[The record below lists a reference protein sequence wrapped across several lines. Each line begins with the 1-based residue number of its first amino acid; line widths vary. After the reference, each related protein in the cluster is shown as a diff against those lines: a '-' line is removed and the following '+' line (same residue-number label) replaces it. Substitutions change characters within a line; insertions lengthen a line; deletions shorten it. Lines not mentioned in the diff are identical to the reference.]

1 MSAMVLSK
9 PRVAG
14 LCSIGLFA
22 RVARVAVSVVAL
34 SSLVGCGASIFQ
46 RANGYD
52 AQGCAEEALRR
63 DPDPTTTETA
73 KVEFELSCRA
83 GDAAGCSALGVV
95 YETGHGAARNPA
107 AARKLYDR
115 ACKAGNQRGC
125 VNLGRL
131 SLAKNDP
138 TKAEV
143 DSATKLFA
151 KACDLGESSGC
162 GELGRYLAQNKGKD
176 RDVVQA
182 DSMLQK
188 ACDKNVPR
196 ACFDLAEIYR
206 GGAGED
212 PRHAVELYV
221 KSCVAGYQPA
231 CLRLDGPA
239 QSRVATR

>member
-1 MSAMVLSK
+1 MSVNVVSTSRL
-9 PRVAG
+9 AG
-14 LCSIGLFA
+14 LGCIGLFA
-22 RVARVAVSVVAL
+22 RAGNAAIAVLAL
-34 SSLVGCGASIFQ
+34 SSLAGCGASIFH

-63 DPDPTTTETA
+63 DPDPATSEVA
-73 KVEFELSCRA
+73 KTEFELSCRA
-83 GDAAGCSALGVV
+83 GDPAGCSALGVV
-95 YETGHGAARNPA
+95 YETGHGAARNPN

-115 ACKAGNQRGC
+115 ACQAGNQRGC

-138 TKAEV
+138 TKAEI
-143 DSATKLFA
+143 DAATKLFA
-151 KACDLGESSGC
+151 KACDEGESSGC
-162 GELGRYLAQNKGKD
+162 GELGRFLAQNKGKD

-182 DSMLQK
+182 DSMLHK

-206 GGAGED
+206 GGIGED

-231 CLRLDGPA
+231 CLRLDGPG